1 MGGASFLQSAGSHM
15 VKLIKKALAHTQI
28 VTGEDKKMVEAF
40 LQGGENA
47 PGSGEILGM
56 LKSMKDELSRDIA
69 SLTKN
74 EEAAVAGFTS
84 MKASKE
90 KEIEFADES
99 IESKKERIGAL
110 AVSVV
115 QLKDVIE
122 DSAKESA
129 DAKKFAATLEK
140 QCAEKKKEWDSRCKA
155 RSDELAAIGEAIGIL
170 SDDDALDVF
179 KKTLPAA
186 ALVQDSYAPVG
197 FRHHKNMFTGEMSFL
212 QKTVKP
218 ASGLSKALA
227 VLSSPALNNKV
238 RPMGLMLF
246 TLKSKLRAANKDTLA
261 GAVDFSEIF
270 KMIDEMIVVLT
281 KENKD
286 DAAQKDFCV
295 AELDK
300 TEREK
305 VAVDDKMAQITA
317 TLEET
322 GGEIEELEAEIKTLQ
337 EGIASLDKDV
347 AEATEIRKAEHEE
360 YTSTLQAN
368 ELAIQIVGKA
378 KNRLQKFY
386 NPSLYKA
393 PPKKEMSMEEKI
405 IAGGASSLVQTEAAF
420 DDASDASFVQISSH
434 SKVADNVA
442 PPEAPETF
450 SGEVKKNE

>member
-69 SLTKN
+69 SLTKD

-122 DSAKESA
+122 DSAKEA
-129 DAKKFAATLEK
+129 EDAKKFAATLEK
-140 QCAEKKKEWDSRCKA
+140 QCAEKKKEWDARCKM
-155 RSDELAAIGEAIGIL
+155 RSDEMAAIGEAISIL

-186 ALVQDSYAPVG
+186 ELVQDSYAPVG

-261 GAVDFSEIF
+261 GAVDFSAIF

-305 VAVDDKMAQITA
+305 EAVDDKMAQITS

-337 EGIASLDKDV
+337 EGIAALDKDV
-347 AEATEIRKAEHEE
+347 AEATAQRKTEHED
-360 YTSTLQAN
+360 YGVNLQMN
-368 ELAIQIVGKA
+368 ELAIEIIGKA

-405 IAGGASSLVQTEAAF
+405 IAGGASALVQAE
-420 DDASDASFVQISSH
+420 ASFDHDSMSFV
-434 SKVADNVA
+434 
-442 PPEAPETF
+442 
-450 SGEVKKNE
+450 